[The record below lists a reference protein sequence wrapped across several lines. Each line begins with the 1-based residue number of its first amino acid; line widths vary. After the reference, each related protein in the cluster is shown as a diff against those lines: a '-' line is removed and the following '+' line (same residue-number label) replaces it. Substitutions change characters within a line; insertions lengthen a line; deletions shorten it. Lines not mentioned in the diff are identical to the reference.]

1 MREVTLT
8 TTELRAIMETAN
20 WWGAG
25 MQWGKEGTGL

>member
-8 TTELRAIMETAN
+8 TTELKAIMEASN

-25 MQWGKEGTGL
+25 LQWGKEGEGL